1 MSARA
6 KKFPVMAEKYTATQR
21 FISLW
26 VMTDT
31 LIVTIVGVDFRSTA
45 KPRFKPLV
53 MANPPESSMLN
64 RLVLNLI
71 RGVLRG
77 YQYFVSPLI
86 GPRCRYL
93 PTCSEYTEEAICR
106 HGIVRGG
113 WLSIKRIG
121 RCHPWGSSGYDPVP
135 D

>member
-1 MSARA
+1 
-6 KKFPVMAEKYTATQR
+6 
-21 FISLW
+21 
-26 VMTDT
+26 
-31 LIVTIVGVDFRSTA
+31 
-45 KPRFKPLV
+45 
-53 MANPPESSMLN
+53 MLN
-64 RLVLNLI
+64 RLV

-77 YQYFVSPLI
+77 YKYVMSPLI

-93 PTCSEYTEEAICR
+93 PTCSEYAEEALCR
-106 HGIVRGG
+106 HGVVRGG